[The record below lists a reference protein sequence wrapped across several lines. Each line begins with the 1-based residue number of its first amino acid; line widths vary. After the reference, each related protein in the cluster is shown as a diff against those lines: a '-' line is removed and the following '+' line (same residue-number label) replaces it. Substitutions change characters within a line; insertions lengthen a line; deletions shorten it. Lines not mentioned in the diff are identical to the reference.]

1 MSEVEEAT
9 ETWRNQSNGSVWVWK
24 TDRFGR
30 MKDETVKSGGKF
42 NITPLDR
49 QNNQERAASPG
60 QDLFSNGTLAPVKLL
75 DTADDVREIAENP
88 NLITESGMVKLF
100 SLHHTKFDARLAE
113 IENATVL
120 KRIKALAENEET
132 GATLRQVRRIE
143 DRLDEVT
150 NVYKP
155 EDTTGARV
163 GGERHESVDGGGVR
177 RAHTP

>member
-1 MSEVEEAT
+1 MPEAT
-9 ETWRNQSNGSVWVWK
+9 EETTEIWTNQGNGSVWVWK

-30 MKDETVKSGGKF
+30 MKDEIVKSGGKF
-42 NITPLDR
+42 NITSADR
-49 QNNQERAASPG
+49 QSNQERAATPG
-60 QDLFSNGTLAPVKLL
+60 QDLFQNGTLAPVRLL
-75 DTADDVREIAENP
+75 DTADDVKEIASNP
-88 NLITESGMVKLF
+88 NLISESEMVGLF
-100 SLHHTKFDARLAE
+100 ALHHTKFDARLAE

-150 NVYKP
+150 NVYQP

-163 GGERHESVDGGGVR
+163 GGERHDGVH